1 MNCAETVYLVRN
13 GGLHKIGI
21 TADFDRRVKEL
32 APDHVQATL
41 NLDGDENFTS
51 ADVERTLHARFKRL
65 RLPQTEN
72 FRLSNEDV
80 LECCQIMKSFSEQS
94 HLPIDDFVRKVVEEP
109 MTPDQENA
117 IEEFNR
123 RAEILKKEMDQAVSA
138 GDEEWANSVSEQCDQ
153 LRGDLQE
160 YKEALVYD

>member
-1 MNCAETVYLVRN
+1 
-13 GGLHKIGI
+13 
-21 TADFDRRVKEL
+21 
-32 APDHVQATL
+32 
-41 NLDGDENFTS
+41 
-51 ADVERTLHARFKRL
+51 
-65 RLPQTEN
+65 
-72 FRLSNEDV
+72 
-80 LECCQIMKSFSEQS
+80 
-94 HLPIDDFVRKVVEEP
+94 